1 MNIMRFLLFFLFY
14 SASLNVLCAQAYKT
28 YSLVNPSFEGTP
40 NSGTTLTGWID
51 CGFSSQSPVD
61 IQPGKFKVTIPPK
74 YGKTYMGMVVRS
86 NDTWERVSQ
95 RLSFTMYA
103 GDKYT
108 MSAYLA
114 LSQNYISPENKDT
127 TSKEK
132 QTNHNAPCKLRIW
145 GGNNYCDRAELLSE
159 TQVVTHN
166 DWRLYNFS
174 FFPKSDY
181 NFIILEAYYKTPVLI
196 PYNGNILVDT
206 LSKITWI
213 PKNSKILAKFE
224 PKKIEKN
231 KESGKTTIIKRPDL
245 VLNPKSKILKDLDMR
260 NLKPNQIIQIDKL
273 FFKADSTAVD
283 VGSYDVLDEIHD
295 FLNNNPGVIIEVGG
309 HTNNVPKDEYCI
321 QLSTQR
327 AKAVVDYLVNKGINT
342 KRLAYVGYGK
352 KYPIGTNATPEG
364 RKRNQRV
371 EIKIIS
377 ING

>member
-1 MNIMRFLLFFLFY
+1 MRFLLIFLLYF
-14 SASLNVLCAQAYKT
+14 ACLDVLNAQAYKT
-28 YSLVNPSFEGTP
+28 YALINPSFEGTP
-40 NSGTTLTGWID
+40 SSGLTPSGWLN
-51 CGFSSQSPVD
+51 CGFSTQTDVD
-61 IQPGKFKVTIPPK
+61 IQPGKFKVSLPAK
-74 YGKTYMGMVVRS
+74 SGKTYLGMVVRS
-86 NDTWERVSQ
+86 NDTWERISQ
-95 RLSFTMYA
+95 RLSFTMYT

-114 LSQNYISPENKDT
+114 VSPNYLSPETFDT
-127 TSKEK
+127 TKEK
-132 QTNHNAPCKLRIW
+132 QTNHNRPCKLMIW

-181 NFIILEAYYKTPVLI
+181 NYIILEAYYKTPVLI

-213 PKNSKILAKFE
+213 PKNSKILAKVE
-224 PKKIEKN
+224 PKKPYKPN
-231 KESGKTTIIKRPDL
+231 DTGKSNIVKRPDL
-245 VLNPKSKILKDLDMR
+245 VLNPKSKILKDLDMK

-295 FLNNNPGVIIEVGG
+295 FLNNNPGVHIEVGG

-327 AKAVVDYLVNKGINT
+327 AKAVVDYLVGKGINAN
-342 KRLAYVGYGK
+342 RLTFIGYGK